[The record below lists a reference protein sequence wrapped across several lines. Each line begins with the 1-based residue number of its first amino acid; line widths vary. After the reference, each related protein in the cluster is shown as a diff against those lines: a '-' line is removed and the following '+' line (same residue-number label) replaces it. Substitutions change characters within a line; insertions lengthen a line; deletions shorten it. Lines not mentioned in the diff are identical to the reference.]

1 MRKPLLDLTLGGIIC
16 AGVATFANAEQTPTS
31 TPATQTSQQLP
42 QQSLQAKKTYL
53 EQELKELE
61 SRERDQLEIEMLE
74 GKIQFLKEKQSL
86 QPQTPIKTPA
96 TQSQEP
102 IRQQPASYVLQDEYD
117 DDEYDDDDEQAQ
129 RDAEVKR
136 TFGKNRNGIFLR
148 FMAGS
153 MRPKTAFNR
162 KQELGFGFGVGY
174 QRFFS
179 FMGFG
184 KPSKSPL
191 GFRVYVDS
199 FAPFNDGRTQTM
211 SSANIDGLLEFNFPN
226 SYSYFGVF
234 GGVGY
239 ARFDM
244 WDSTSQ
250 MLSFR
255 SNYHRD
261 TIAYNFGA
269 ALTLGAKHRLEF
281 YYKVLPKR
289 NTKKLDFAWDERNI
303 IAFVYQYTF

>member
-1 MRKPLLDLTLGGIIC
+1 MRKSKILKSTCVLACVLS
-16 AGVATFANAEQTPTS
+16 ATFASANPTS
-31 TPATQTSQQLP
+31 TPTQTSPQLP

-61 SRERDQLEIEMLE
+61 SRERDQLEIETLE
-74 GKIQFLKEKQSL
+74 AKIQFLKEKQSL
-86 QPQTPIKTPA
+86 QPQTPLKTPT

-102 IRQQPASYVLQDEYD
+102 ISQQPVSYALQDEYD
-117 DDEYDDDDEQAQ
+117 DGDEYDDDDEQAQ
-129 RDAEVKR
+129 RDAEVR
-136 TFGKNRNGIFLR
+136 RAFGKNRNGIFLR

-162 KQELGFGFGVGY
+162 EQEIGFGFGVGY

-179 FMGFG
+179 FLGFG

-199 FAPFNDGRTQTM
+199 FAPFSNGRTQTM

-239 ARFDM
+239 ARFDV

-255 SNYHRD
+255 SNYHRN

-289 NTKKLDFAWDERNI
+289 NTTRLDFAWKERNI

>member
-1 MRKPLLDLTLGGIIC
+1 MRKSKILKSTCVLACVLS
-16 AGVATFANAEQTPTS
+16 ATFASANPTS
-31 TPATQTSQQLP
+31 ISTQTSPQLP

-61 SRERDQLEIEMLE
+61 SRERDQLEIETLE
-74 GKIQFLKEKQSL
+74 AKIQFLKEKQSL
-86 QPQTPIKTPA
+86 QPQTPLKAPT

-102 IRQQPASYVLQDEYD
+102 ISQQPVSYALQDEYD
-117 DDEYDDDDEQAQ
+117 GDDEYDDDDEQAQ

-136 TFGKNRNGIFLR
+136 AFGKNRNGVFLR

-162 KQELGFGFGVGY
+162 EQEIGFGFGVGY

-179 FMGFG
+179 FLGFG

-199 FAPFNDGRTQTM
+199 FAPFSNGRTQTM

-239 ARFDM
+239 ARFDV

-255 SNYHRD
+255 SNYHRN

-289 NTKKLDFAWDERNI
+289 NTTRLDFAWKERNI

>member
-1 MRKPLLDLTLGGIIC
+1 MRESKILSLHIC
-16 AGVATFANAEQTPTS
+16 AVCAACVLSANFANADQAS
-31 TPATQTSQQLP
+31 TNATTQTSQLP

-61 SRERDQLEIEMLE
+61 SREKDQLEIETLE
-74 GKIQFLKEKQSL
+74 AKIQFLKEKQSL
-86 QPQTPIKTPA
+86 QPQAPLKTPA
-96 TQSQEP
+96 A
-102 IRQQPASYVLQDEYD
+102 QQPAIQQPTSYAPQEEYED
-117 DDEYDDDDEQAQ
+117 DDEYDDDEQAQ

-136 TFGKNRNGIFLR
+136 VFGKNRNGIFLR

-162 KQELGFGFGVGY
+162 QQELGFGFGVGY

-179 FMGFG
+179 FLGFG
-184 KPSKSPL
+184 SPSKSPL
-191 GFRVYVDS
+191 GFRIYADS
-199 FAPFNDGRTQTM
+199 FAPFNSNRQTQTM
-211 SSANIDGLLEFNFPN
+211 SSVNIDGLLEFNFPN

-239 ARFDM
+239 ARFDV

-255 SNYHRD
+255 SNYHRN
-261 TIAYNFGA
+261 TIAYNFGT

-289 NTKKLDFAWDERNI
+289 NTTRLDFAWKERNI

>member
-1 MRKPLLDLTLGGIIC
+1 MKNIKLLGSILALSTLPALTM
-16 AGVATFANAEQTPTS
+16 AN
-31 TPATQTSQQLP
+31 PAQGSQE
-42 QQSLQAKKTYL
+42 QSLHAKKTYL
-53 EQELKELE
+53 EEQLRELE
-61 SRERDQLEIEMLE
+61 NREKDQIEIDTLEA
-74 GKIQFLKEKQSL
+74 KIQFLKEKQTNKPQSA
-86 QPQTPIKTPA
+86 QPITTQTPTAEQTPLR
-96 TQSQEP
+96 TQAYLLE
-102 IRQQPASYVLQDEYD
+102 ED
-117 DDEYDDDDEQAQ
+117 DDDDDEFDEQAE

-136 TFGKNRNGIFLR
+136 AFGKNRNGIFLR
-148 FMAGS
+148 FMVGS
-153 MRPKTAFNR
+153 MRPNTAFN
-162 KQELGFGFGVGY
+162 KEAQTGGGFGVGY

-184 KPSKSPL
+184 KASKSPL
-191 GFRVYVDS
+191 GFRIYVDS
-199 FAPFNDGRTQTM
+199 FAPFTNGRTQTM

-250 MLSFR
+250 MMSFR
-255 SNYHRD
+255 SSYHRE

-289 NTKKLDFAWDERNI
+289 NSQKLDFAWKDRNI
-303 IAFVYQYTF
+303 IAFAYQYTF

>member
-1 MRKPLLDLTLGGIIC
+1 MLDLTLGGIVVCVSI
-16 AGVATFANAEQTPTS
+16 ALANADQTTTN
-31 TPATQTSQQLP
+31 TPQASQNLP

-74 GKIQFLKEKQSL
+74 GKIQFLKEKQQF
-86 QPQTPIKTPA
+86 QPTPPKAPA
-96 TQSQEP
+96 TQSQQP
-102 IRQQPASYVLQDEYD
+102 ISQQPIGYVAEAEQYD
-117 DDEYDDDDEQAQ
+117 DDEYDDDDDEQAQ

-136 TFGKNRNGIFLR
+136 AFGKNRNGIFLR

-179 FMGFG
+179 FLGFG

-199 FAPFNDGRTQTM
+199 FAPFNNGRTQTM

-261 TIAYNFGA
+261 TIAYNFGT

-281 YYKVLPKR
+281 YYKVLPER
-289 NTKKLDFAWDERNI
+289 NSKKLDFAWKERNI